1 MAVAWVTVSCHPL
14 SVVEDEGFLAFL
26 ADDQVC
32 MMPSHQEVS
41 RDIAHVSKGMVQHI
55 QNELANVQGCSHL
68 ATDIWTSANG
78 KAILKGFP
86 PKPTKKKT
94 QGEEETADAGD
105 TDKQN
110 CEEEGDW
117 EVEADEETESDDDDS
132 KDGSN
137 DPQGAIED
145 EDDLDVS
152 RALNPDLDVDPGDED
167 QLRDVAK
174 SAAENA
180 KPSTSS
186 RATREL
192 LLRNKEIAAAM
203 KKMAWLATLL
213 RYSPYKR
220 RMFQR
225 HCARMGLQVIWIDLL
240 SIPQQ
245 PIVQVNVQHDCI
257 EHHFLPCSSAPV
269 SRINELVD
277 RMEKDIKLAA
287 KARSAKKK
295 EKPRESS
302 EDDFADA
309 DEEDQ
314 DK

>member
-1 MAVAWVTVSCHPL
+1 MPPPKNIPPKPTTSVSRASYPPA
-14 SVVEDEGFLAFL
+14 SQRPSSRAENPQPGDDEDNPIVVDQANEDST
-26 ADDQVC
+26 ADISSS
-32 MMPSHQEVS
+32 SHQRKE
-41 RDIAHVSKGMVQHI
+41 RAPEAALAAHILDLIS
-55 QNELANVQGCSHL
+55 
-68 ATDIWTSANG
+68 

-105 TDKQN
+105 TDKEN

-117 EVEADEETESDDDDS
+117 EVEADEETKSDDDDS

-225 HCARMGLQVIWIDLL
+225 HCARMGCEEPHSGGIWKCGGGALRVTPGTTLTDSTSNL
-240 SIPQQ
+240 
-245 PIVQVNVQHDCI
+245 N
-257 EHHFLPCSSAPV
+257 
-269 SRINELVD
+269 
-277 RMEKDIKLAA
+277 
-287 KARSAKKK
+287 
-295 EKPRESS
+295 
-302 EDDFADA
+302 
-309 DEEDQ
+309 
-314 DK
+314 

>member
-1 MAVAWVTVSCHPL
+1 MLKAQALKGSTQHVLTPGITRQMAVAWVTVSCHPL

-32 MMPSHQEVS
+32 MMPSHQE
-41 RDIAHVSKGMVQHI
+41 
-55 QNELANVQGCSHL
+55 
-68 ATDIWTSANG
+68 
-78 KAILKGFP
+78 
-86 PKPTKKKT
+86 PTKKKT

-225 HCARMGLQVIWIDLL
+225 HCARMG
-240 SIPQQ
+240 S
-245 PIVQVNVQHDCI
+245 
-257 EHHFLPCSSAPV
+257 PV

>member
-1 MAVAWVTVSCHPL
+1 MPPPKNIPPKPTTSVSRASYPPA
-14 SVVEDEGFLAFL
+14 SQRPSSRAENPQPGDDEDNPIVVDQANEDST
-26 ADDQVC
+26 ADISSS
-32 MMPSHQEVS
+32 SHQRKERAPEAALEAAIKRWRLS
-41 RDIAHVSKGMVQHI
+41 
-55 QNELANVQGCSHL
+55 NEANVEREK
-68 ATDIWTSANG
+68 AASAN
-78 KAILKGFP
+78 KLWIP
-86 PKPTKKKT
+86 PKGVSTVYIYFDEPFIGSDKDGKQPTKKKT

-105 TDKQN
+105 TDKEN

-117 EVEADEETESDDDDS
+117 EVEADEETKSDDDDS

-225 HCARMGLQVIWIDLL
+225 HCARMGCEEPHSGGIWKCGGGALRVTPGTTLTDSTSNL
-240 SIPQQ
+240 
-245 PIVQVNVQHDCI
+245 N
-257 EHHFLPCSSAPV
+257 
-269 SRINELVD
+269 
-277 RMEKDIKLAA
+277 
-287 KARSAKKK
+287 
-295 EKPRESS
+295 
-302 EDDFADA
+302 
-309 DEEDQ
+309 
-314 DK
+314 

>member
-1 MAVAWVTVSCHPL
+1 MPPPKNIPPKPTTSVSRASYPPA
-14 SVVEDEGFLAFL
+14 SQRPSSRAENPQPGDDEDNPIVVDQANEDST
-26 ADDQVC
+26 ADISSS
-32 MMPSHQEVS
+32 SHQRKERAPEAALEAAIKRWRLS
-41 RDIAHVSKGMVQHI
+41 
-55 QNELANVQGCSHL
+55 NEANVEREK
-68 ATDIWTSANG
+68 AASAN
-78 KAILKGFP
+78 KLWIP
-86 PKPTKKKT
+86 PKGPTKKKT

-105 TDKQN
+105 TDKEN

-117 EVEADEETESDDDDS
+117 EVEADEETKSDDDDS

-225 HCARMGLQVIWIDLL
+225 HCARMG
-240 SIPQQ
+240 S
-245 PIVQVNVQHDCI
+245 
-257 EHHFLPCSSAPV
+257 PV

-309 DEEDQ
+309 D
-314 DK
+314 